1 MLSWAL
7 PAGVPHVHVPHT
19 RQAASKLEPRP
30 IQVDL
35 LSEVFGVLD
44 LSMKLFRLIPWLPPG
59 FLFILF
65 GLGQAEEQTPMTEW
79 TTSFS
84 LESEHQIVQDGLLT
98 TLSNM
103 TKEWKVTFEI
113 KPTDYNFRGYAS
125 VLHMTMGGRGVGSSA
140 KVGDRNPAIWFH
152 KTRGVMVSSALDG
165 KASYSKFFRPLPLTG
180 EWTKIE
186 VSQSLISSQY
196 MYSIAIAKKRVF
208 TRPNKEAT
216 ELSDVK
222 VFAGN
227 PWDSGQKGSLRN
239 LKIEIM
245 TLIDCVQ
252 TGEIQ
257 YF

>member
-1 MLSWAL
+1 MFLTS
-7 PAGVPHVHVPHT
+7 T

-113 KPTDYNFRGYAS
+113 NPTDYSFRGYAS

-140 KVGDRNPAIWFH
+140 EVGDRTPAIWFH

-165 KASYSKFFRPLPLTG
+165 KASYNKFFRPLPLAG

-196 MYSIAIAKKRVF
+196 MYSIVIGNKQVF
-208 TRPNKEAT
+208 TRPNKEPL

-252 TGEIQ
+252 TGEIPGLSCTST
-257 YF
+257 FE